1 MACSPSDFVD
11 YDDVL
16 GIDDGAGDGDS
27 QLVKVDGN
35 SEARLSVKT
44 GATLTIPKGA
54 VDRNLEIGLERPD
67 DDKALDF
74 VKALPVIKAAASA
87 PYILT
92 PHGTRFKEP
101 VTLEL
106 PVVEKQ
112 QGRELVAAYLEDE
125 ED

>member
-11 YDDVL
+11 YDDLL
-16 GIDDGAGDGDS
+16 GVDDGAGDGDKDI
-27 QLVKVDGN
+27 LKVDGTA
-35 SEARLSVKT
+35 EARLSVKT

-67 DDKALDF
+67 DDKAIDF
-74 VKALPVIKAAASA
+74 VKALPEIKSAASA

-92 PHGTRFKEP
+92 PHGTKFAQP

-106 PVVEKQ
+106 PVTEKQ
-112 QGRELVAAYLEDE
+112 QDR
-125 ED
+125 